1 MTELEGDDHL
11 RPAPSQHMDEV
22 DHRIVAHLRRDG
34 RMAFKALAAELSLT
48 EATVRARVRRLEE
61 GDSLRVVAV
70 TDYEAVGY
78 SMMLAKLRV
87 ARPMPWLKIWPRSQK
102 CSPCVRWL
110 ALWTSKPSRL
120 PKIKRALLNYYCA

>member
-34 RMAFKALAAELSLT
+34 RMAFKALATELSLT
-48 EATVRARVRRLEE
+48 EATVRSRVRRLEE

-78 SMMLAKLRV
+78 SMMLAVGIQVEGRPADAV
-87 ARPMPWLKIWPRSQK
+87 AND
-102 CSPCVRWL
+102 L
-110 ALWTSKPSRL
+110 AAFPEVFSVCQVVGL
-120 PKIKRALLNYYCA
+120 AGVGF